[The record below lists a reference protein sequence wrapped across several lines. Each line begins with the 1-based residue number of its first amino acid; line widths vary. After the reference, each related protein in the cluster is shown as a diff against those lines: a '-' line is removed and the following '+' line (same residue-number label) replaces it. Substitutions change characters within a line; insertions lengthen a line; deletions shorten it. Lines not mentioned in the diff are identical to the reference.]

1 MSLQNEILELKEK
14 NKNLEEENTS
24 QQKQI
29 ILFKKNIQDFE
40 KIKKENELNFNL
52 YQNALNENQKLLK
65 KIDEKEINNLN
76 NENLEIEGL
85 KNVNEKL
92 IIENKNLN
100 EKNKLNE
107 EDKNSLILTLNQLKQ
122 EIKNKDNEII
132 QLKNEKNK
140 NISQNKSCEN
150 ILNDNVSKLSS
161 LSGNEN
167 ELLEKY
173 KKKYKEQK
181 MELQR
186 NKIQLD
192 LLKEEIRELKQK
204 IPK

>member
-65 KIDEKEINNLN
+65 QIDEKELNNLN

-100 EKNKLNE
+100 EKNKQNE

-122 EIKNKDNEII
+122 
-132 QLKNEKNK
+132 
-140 NISQNKSCEN
+140 
-150 ILNDNVSKLSS
+150 
-161 LSGNEN
+161 
-167 ELLEKY
+167 
-173 KKKYKEQK
+173 
-181 MELQR
+181 
-186 NKIQLD
+186 
-192 LLKEEIRELKQK
+192 
-204 IPK
+204 

>member
-1 MSLQNEILELKEK
+1 M
-14 NKNLEEENTS
+14 
-24 QQKQI
+24 
-29 ILFKKNIQDFE
+29 
-40 KIKKENELNFNL
+40 
-52 YQNALNENQKLLK
+52 
-65 KIDEKEINNLN
+65 
-76 NENLEIEGL
+76 
-85 KNVNEKL
+85 
-92 IIENKNLN
+92 
-100 EKNKLNE
+100 
-107 EDKNSLILTLNQLKQ
+107 
-122 EIKNKDNEII
+122 
-132 QLKNEKNK
+132 
-140 NISQNKSCEN
+140 
-150 ILNDNVSKLSS
+150 NDNVSKLSS

>member
-65 KIDEKEINNLN
+65 QIDEKELNNLN

-100 EKNKLNE
+100 EKNKQNE
-107 EDKNSLILTLNQLKQ
+107 EDKNSLILT
-122 EIKNKDNEII
+122 
-132 QLKNEKNK
+132 
-140 NISQNKSCEN
+140 
-150 ILNDNVSKLSS
+150 DNVSKLSS

>member
-65 KIDEKEINNLN
+65 QIDEKELNNLN

-100 EKNKLNE
+100 EKNKQNE

-150 ILNDNVSKLSS
+150 IFNDNVSKLSS